1 MTNPKTTYAG
11 YAMLL
16 SALAYLGAHFLAGTL
31 SMMDVQAV
39 FAALGGVGLIA
50 AKNGGH

>member
-11 YAMLL
+11 YAVL
-16 SALAYLGAHFLAGTL
+16 LGALGYLVAHLLAGTL

-39 FAALGGVGLIA
+39 LAALGGVGLIA
-50 AKNGGH
+50 AKDGGH